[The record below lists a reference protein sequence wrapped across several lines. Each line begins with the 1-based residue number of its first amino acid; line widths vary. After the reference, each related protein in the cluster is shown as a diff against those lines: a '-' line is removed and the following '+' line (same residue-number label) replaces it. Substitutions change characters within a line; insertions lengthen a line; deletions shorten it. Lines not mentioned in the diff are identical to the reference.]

1 MAKIPIVAII
11 GRPNV
16 GKSTLFNRMAGR
28 RTAIVSEIPGTTRD
42 HITLRIDEE
51 DLTYLLMDTGGL
63 GGGSSDEDFEDD
75 VQSQSILALAH
86 ADLILFVVNGKEELT
101 ASDYTVVDLLRK
113 ERRRHV
119 PVFLVVAKC
128 DDAEKHE
135 EAMPRFYELG
145 MADQVFPISAM
156 HNTGIEELREGI
168 IASLKKQHFEDK
180 RGNEGPKKVQEGPE
194 KVDEPDFSIPR
205 VAIVGRPNVG
215 KSSLVNALMSDEQR
229 KVSPRLTSPIP
240 GTTRDSTET
249 IIRREGKEIAFVDTA
264 GLRKQSRVEEDLEAY
279 AVLRAIQSI
288 ADADVTVL
296 VLDCTQQISKQD
308 KHIAGLAIE
317 EGKGLILLGNKADLL
332 DAEGR
337 ERVRAHIQSSF
348 PFCRWAPLLLTSAE
362 TRENLPHLFGL
373 ITAVSENR
381 RRRIATPLINRLFEE
396 IVAGNQTATGGR
408 LPFKYVTQVDTA
420 PPTFALFLRDP
431 RRLGVSTLRFL
442 ENRLREHYSFDGTPV
457 RWLKK
462 GGERSER

>member
-42 HITLRIDEE
+42 HISLRIDEE

-63 GGGSSDEDFEDD
+63 GGGSADEDFEDN
-75 VQSQSILALAH
+75 VHSQSILALAH

-128 DDAEKHE
+128 DDTEKHE

-168 IASLKKQHFEDK
+168 LQALRKQHFERK
-180 RGNEGPKKVQEGPE
+180 A
-194 KVDEPDFSIPR
+194 PDPSSQDSEIPR

-229 KVSPRLTSPIP
+229 KMSPRLTSPVP

-381 RRRIATPLINRLFEE
+381 RRRIATPVINRLFEE

-457 RWLKK
+457 RWVKK
-462 GGERSER
+462 S